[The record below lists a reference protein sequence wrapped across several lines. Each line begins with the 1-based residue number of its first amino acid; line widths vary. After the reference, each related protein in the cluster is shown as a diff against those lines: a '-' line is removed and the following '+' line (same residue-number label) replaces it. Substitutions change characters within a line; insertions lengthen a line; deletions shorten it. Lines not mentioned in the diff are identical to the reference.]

1 MSDLIG
7 QTVPV
12 EVDGRQV
19 LGTISKAGRTRFP
32 IPPDTLV
39 VKYELNGERDWT
51 FQRESILRRAL
62 ERKEAVWA

>member
-39 VKYELNGERDWT
+39 VRYELNGERDWT